1 MMGLQCGGQKRLF
14 YSFNLDDHV
23 PTDHLLRG
31 IDQFLDLSELRPHLA
46 PFYSHTGRPSIDPQL
61 LIRMLIVGYCFGIR
75 SERRLCE
82 EVHLNL
88 AYRWFC
94 RLSLEDQV
102 PDHSTFSK
110 NRHGRFRDSDTL
122 RFVFEQVLERCVR
135 EGLVG
140 GEGFA
145 IDASLVKAD
154 ANRQRGVPG
163 AEADWSKG
171 QSISRPVREYLA
183 ALDQAEVEKN
193 TPKNISLTD
202 PAAQWSA
209 AWGPAFYAYSA
220 NYLVD
225 TAAGIVV
232 DVEATP
238 AHKIDETNAAKTMI
252 ERVETRFDLKPQR
265 LIGDTNYG
273 TAEILGWM
281 VNEKA
286 IEPHVPVWD
295 KTQRNDETLSSSD
308 FHWDEQADEYRCPEG
323 RVLRRQWRAFKIL
336 RTHVTKA
343 DTIIY
348 RSSQSDCA
356 TCPLKGRCCPNT
368 PIRKI
373 ARSVHES
380 ARDVARDVAKTDT
393 YKQSRKDRKKV
404 EMLFAHL
411 KRILKLDRL
420 RLRGP
425 NGAHDE
431 FLLAATVQ
439 NLRRMAKWLCPVE
452 PETTNMVI

>member
-1 MMGLQCGGQKRLF
+1 MMGRQPGGQKQLF

-23 PTDHLLRG
+23 PPDHLLRG
-31 IDQFLDLSELRPHLA
+31 IDQFLDLSELHQHLA

-94 RLSLEDQV
+94 RLGLEDPV

-163 AEADWSKG
+163 AEADWSDR

-183 ALDQAEVEKN
+183 ALDQAEVEKS

-220 NYLVD
+220 NYLID
-225 TAAGIVV
+225 IAAGIVV

-238 AHKIDETNAAKTMI
+238 AHKTDEINATKTMI
-252 ERVETRFDLKPQR
+252 ERVEERFDLKPDR

-281 VNEKA
+281 VDEKQ

-295 KTQRNDETLSSSD
+295 KTQRERRNAIQQRLPVGRTGRRIPLPAGPCAAPPMARIQEPAYPRHQGRHHHLSI
-308 FHWDEQADEYRCPEG
+308 Q
-323 RVLRRQWRAFKIL
+323 
-336 RTHVTKA
+336 
-343 DTIIY
+343 
-348 RSSQSDCA
+348 
-356 TCPLKGRCCPNT
+356 
-368 PIRKI
+368 PIRL
-373 ARSVHES
+373 
-380 ARDVARDVAKTDT
+380 RDVPDEGSLLSEYAD
-393 YKQSRKDRKKV
+393 SEDRSQ
-404 EMLFAHL
+404 
-411 KRILKLDRL
+411 R
-420 RLRGP
+420 P
-425 NGAHDE
+425 
-431 FLLAATVQ
+431 
-439 NLRRMAKWLCPVE
+439 
-452 PETTNMVI
+452 